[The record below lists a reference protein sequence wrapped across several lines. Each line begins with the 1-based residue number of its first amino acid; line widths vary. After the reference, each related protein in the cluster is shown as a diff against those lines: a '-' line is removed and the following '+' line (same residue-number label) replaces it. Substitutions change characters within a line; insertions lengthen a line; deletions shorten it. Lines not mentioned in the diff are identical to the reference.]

1 MLGRNL
7 VLVVLIIALLA
18 EIHLLCLTE
27 DLRYFV
33 IALLAYDLFELFLVF
48 FVKAELNHVHGE
60 HLVLLIKS
68 EPMPI

>member
-33 IALLAYDLFELFLVF
+33 IALLAYDL
-48 FVKAELNHVHGE
+48 LNQ
-60 HLVLLIKS
+60 LLNLL
-68 EPMPI
+68 